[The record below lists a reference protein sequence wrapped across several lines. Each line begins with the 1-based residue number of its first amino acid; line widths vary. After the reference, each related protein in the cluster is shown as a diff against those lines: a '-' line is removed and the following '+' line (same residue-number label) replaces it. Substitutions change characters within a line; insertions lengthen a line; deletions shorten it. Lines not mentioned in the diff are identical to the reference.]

1 LLTISSKSHYI
12 NSFPLSVRRVLLI
25 VENRF
30 IASAF
35 FLKLHLP
42 LCDSLCEVIL
52 KNRFCQTAIADPIK
66 NRGPYFDIFADSI
79 AVINSPVVWPTYGAC
94 VKFGALDNLKWR
106 TASL

>member
-1 LLTISSKSHYI
+1 M
-12 NSFPLSVRRVLLI
+12 RRVLLF

-35 FLKLHLP
+35 FSKLHLP
-42 LCDSLCEVIL
+42 LCDALCEVIL

-66 NRGPYFDIFADSI
+66 NRGPFFDIFADSI
-79 AVINSPVVWPTYGAC
+79 AVVNTPVVWPTYGSC